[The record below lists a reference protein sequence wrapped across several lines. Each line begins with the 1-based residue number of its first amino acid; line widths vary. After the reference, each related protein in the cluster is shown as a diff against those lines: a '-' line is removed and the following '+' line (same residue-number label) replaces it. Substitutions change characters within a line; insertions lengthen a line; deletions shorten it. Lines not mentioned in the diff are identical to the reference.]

1 MVTAEQPLHGQHLDL
16 DRRQVVGPLQCPR
29 TTNTIHKNLKGD
41 WRGSRLGTHQGRAWG
56 RRTSRMSRRSVDVWG
71 AGRAPDGLDSTRRPL
86 AYPLNNP
93 LLCSSR
99 TQRAAST
106 PAPLVA
112 AMEVASPSQGRLH
125 LDAILFPAP
134 IDELKAAA
142 VVLVEIE

>member
-1 MVTAEQPLHGQHLDL
+1 MFY
-16 DRRQVVGPLQCPR
+16 R
-29 TTNTIHKNLKGD
+29 TKARFTPKSARKITKSHE
-41 WRGSRLGTHQGRAWG
+41 RA
-56 RRTSRMSRRSVDVWG
+56 RS
-71 AGRAPDGLDSTRRPL
+71 DGLDSTRRPL

-134 IDELKAAA
+134 IDELKEAA